1 MACTMLRTLDSEKER
16 TMKTGGRIPFDR
28 DRAEGRGTEGS
39 LMIRQLVL
47 HGPKSGSLRVDA
59 IL

>member
-1 MACTMLRTLDSEKER
+1 MLRALDSEKER
-16 TMKTGGRIPFDR
+16 AMKTGGRILYDR
-28 DRAEGRGTEGS
+28 DRTEGRGIEGS

-47 HGPKSGSLRVDA
+47 HGPKSGSLHVDD